1 MENGYI
7 KLALLFLSL
16 LYFFF
21 AILSFLL
28 TIKLIRS
35 KESLYNI
42 SYFFYSGL
50 LFTTI
55 FRTINLII
63 ISFKNNDVQNSN
75 FLFNILVLLPDVLFT
90 CFFFILVWHALIHYI
105 VSHINVANDTNLSLS
120 TSDDDPKIKKK
131 IYYVLYIIMPFYLI
145 GFSILYI
152 FNYYDIIKFNSF
164 IMIFAIVNIASP
176 FLILII
182 NYFFFKIKFSGRPY
196 KDEQSKKETQYII
209 NIAIVFGVARVV
221 SGGVELFLKFIL
233 KDINEIKKLNDD
245 LWKIFLLFAYFCLT
259 ELLPIY
265 FISGNDFYKT
275 FIHKKNLILNG
286 KPEEENSLMNNSNNS
301 LRISNDKKNPEKNN
315 EDISNNSN
323 NNIIIQNNKNI
334 NDNKININNNNN
346 NSNNKIKN
354 FLIKIKEIEIKEELY
369 SRKNGL
375 GKLFTGKYNNDDVIL
390 RILNFDRLNRYEIEE
405 IQKDVQNIINLKHQN
420 IVNIIGVCLNKE
432 NSVIIVMPY
441 YKKGSLFD
449 FLHNENNKIN
459 LTLKQKINISIGI
472 IKGIDYLHKNNIVHY
487 HLTSKNILIDDNL
500 NPLIADYGFNN
511 LKKTYNIFN
520 KYHNLN
526 SYSSPEMLTE
536 TNGKL
541 CGSLNNN
548 FNEKND
554 IYSYGLI
561 LWEIFN
567 ETIPFNV
574 KLKDVKNYV
583 LNEKLRP
590 EIKEENI
597 DKELANLIR
606 ECWDTEPSNRP
617 EIDKILNLLI
627 KKYKEIEN

>member
-1 MENGYI
+1 MENGLI
-7 KLALLFLSL
+7 NLALLFLSL
-16 LYFFF
+16 LYLFF
-21 AILSFLL
+21 AIISLL
-28 TIKLIRS
+28 LIIKLIRS
-35 KESLYNI
+35 KDSLYNI

-50 LFTTI
+50 LLTTI

-63 ISFKNNDVQNSN
+63 ISFKNDDVQNSI
-75 FLFNILVLLPDVLFT
+75 FLFNILVLLPDMLFT

-105 VSHINVANDTNLSLS
+105 VSHINVANDTNLYLS
-120 TSDDDPKIKKK
+120 TNDDDPKIKKK

-152 FNYYDIIKFNSF
+152 FNYYDIIKLTSF
-164 IMIFAIVNIASP
+164 MMILAIVNIVSP
-176 FLILII
+176 ISILII
-182 NYFFFKIKFSGRPY
+182 NYFFFIFKFSGRPY
-196 KDEQSKKETQYII
+196 KDEQSKNETKYII
-209 NIAIVFGVARVV
+209 YIAIGFGVARVV

-233 KDINEIKKLNDD
+233 KDIKEIKNLNDD

-275 FIHKKNLILNG
+275 FIYEKNEILNE
-286 KPEEENSLMNNSNNS
+286 KNEEENNLMNNSNNS
-301 LRISNDKKNPEKNN
+301 FNNSNYLKNPEKNN
-315 EDISNNSN
+315 EDNNNNSN
-323 NNIIIQNNKNI
+323 NNIIIQNDKNT
-334 NDNKININNNNN
+334 N
-346 NSNNKIKN
+346 NNKISINENKNKLKN
-354 FLIKIKEIEIKEELY
+354 FLINIKEIEIKEELY

-375 GKLFTGKYNNDDVIL
+375 GKLFIGKYNNDEVIL

-405 IQKDVQNIINLKHQN
+405 IQKDVQIILNLNHQN

-449 FLHNENNKIN
+449 ILHNENNKIT

-554 IYSYGLI
+554 IYSFGLI

-617 EIDKILNLLI
+617 KIDDILNLLI